1 MIALWIGLV
10 IAILATGFFSLAEL
24 ALVSVGRLR
33 LRHWVLETIRGGWI
47 ADDALDHPYR
57 LLSPILVGHTL
68 AVTAAGVLATEAIG
82 SAGGGR
88 GSVFRLAAWV
98 GLAVLPPLYVLGEIL
113 PRTVARARGPRLFR
127 AVSLILLACGWLF
140 RPFTAGADRLSRA
153 LLRAFGMRVE
163 RGAAFSRR
171 SLETLLLES
180 EKVGIVE
187 PAEREII
194 AGVFEFGRTP
204 VEAVMTPA
212 EHMIVAPALA
222 RAGEI
227 TEIIRRTGYSR
238 VPLYRGPKDRII
250 GMVHVFDL
258 FRLSSDEQPRP
269 RPVVFAPP
277 STPCDDLLL
286 EMKRRRCHLA
296 IVVRAGRAV
305 GMVTMEDLVEE
316 LVGEIRDE
324 HDKTPDTVER
334 LPDGSYRVAGRTNI
348 DELNEALDW
357 ELPKGDFE
365 TVAGLILAALH
376 RLPLVGEVVRVGRY
390 TLTVL
395 EADRRRILTV
405 RITPDPAPSEQT
417 AG

>member
-68 AVTAAGVLATEAIG
+68 AVTAAGVLAAEAIA
-82 SAGGGR
+82 STGGGR
-88 GSVFRLAAWV
+88 GGVFRLAAWV
-98 GLAVLPPLYVLGEIL
+98 GIAVLPPLYVLGEIL
-113 PRTVARARGPRLFR
+113 PRTVARARGARLFR

-180 EKVGIVE
+180 ERVGIVE

-204 VEAVMTPA
+204 VEAVMTPE

-238 VPLYRGPKDRII
+238 VPLYRGSKDRII

-258 FRLSSDEQPRP
+258 FRLSSEERPRP

-324 HDKTPDTVER
+324 HDKRASFEDDPGAIVVDGYRSIAEINAEYGLNLPSDGARTIAELVAARFDRPPRPGDSIRSDRLTIEVIDSTPQR
-334 LPDGSYRVAGRTNI
+334 I
-348 DELNEALDW
+348 
-357 ELPKGDFE
+357 
-365 TVAGLILAALH
+365 
-376 RLPLVGEVVRVGRY
+376 
-390 TLTVL
+390 
-395 EADRRRILTV
+395 RRIRL
-405 RITPDPAPSEQT
+405 RRDH
-417 AG
+417 

>member
-68 AVTAAGVLATEAIG
+68 AVTAAGVLAAAAI
-82 SAGGGR
+82 AGTDGGR

-113 PRTVARARGPRLFR
+113 PRTMARARGPRLFR

-140 RPFTAGADRLSRA
+140 RPFTAGADRLSRT
-153 LLRAFGMRVE
+153 LLRAFGVRVE

-204 VEAVMTPA
+204 VEAVMTPG
-212 EHMIVAPALA
+212 EQMIVAPALA
-222 RAGEI
+222 QAGEI

-238 VPLYRGPKDRII
+238 VPLYRGSKDRII

-258 FRLSSDEQPRP
+258 FRLSSEERPRP

-324 HDKTPDTVER
+324 HDKRASFEDDPKAIVVDGYRSIAEINAEYGLNLPSDGARTIAELVAARFDRPPRPGDSLRSDGLTIEVIDSTPQR
-334 LPDGSYRVAGRTNI
+334 I
-348 DELNEALDW
+348 
-357 ELPKGDFE
+357 
-365 TVAGLILAALH
+365 
-376 RLPLVGEVVRVGRY
+376 
-390 TLTVL
+390 
-395 EADRRRILTV
+395 RRIRL
-405 RITPDPAPSEQT
+405 RRDH
-417 AG
+417 